1 MSHLHSTQNRL
12 GEAGISSAKREE
24 SRFNSI
30 HHIVPSQ
37 TTSHYNNEQEINDI
51 DISVIEKEIQLYGRI
66 LLHNGN
72 SAEQIH
78 PSLPHQDKKLFTP
91 RESGH
96 HPIANYS
103 TQKTDGVGNS
113 PAYWAQPSPVYRST
127 YPITPSQETSNNP
140 WKMDAGAPQERF
152 YEFKSRNDEDHHTYR
167 EQQYIEA
174 ANWRNEDE
182 YGEEDSIDP
191 RDGDRENIDD
201 SQSQDTQ
208 TTQEKRP
215 KNRKS
220 IDRVRQELEEKHQKE
235 CTFKPKISRYASTKA
250 KNAATGK
257 ERIRMLAQN
266 RKRSLE
272 RREEMKKQKEE
283 EELARFPFR
292 PNIKGRKRSNTQDTI
307 ERLSR
312 EAERRQEMRE
322 RARREHE
329 QKQNSQWT
337 FQPRINRS
345 KSVTD
350 IRNYRPIH
358 ERVGEV
364 QRQKKE
370 QLHQLRLQKYDDPDL
385 TFAPSINEVSESL
398 AQSRNHSIKFQ
409 ERIIREL
416 AREKEK
422 KYRMQEMHEHE
433 EFQKHSFRPKLSKNT
448 KRIVQ
453 QSSLFQSSHG
463 SEDIQ
468 DFLKRQEAYEARNR
482 TRREIDK
489 HGVRNKPKFKPTIS
503 ATSHLLVE
511 SKLERIGETEQD
523 RLQRMAFKNKQRNEA
538 LKECIRE
545 QYYAQYNFQP
555 EINKISKIIGRP
567 TDLDELVSNERNRQL
582 IQDLEMKAEEEHA
595 KKYRFQPQLLTDPE
609 IAKNSRFRIDPQ
621 DTENVMQR
629 IEEIQREK
637 ERKIEETKKI
647 MQYEEMQ
654 GCTFQ
659 PQRVNTRNVDPG
671 KFSTKP
677 VIVPGLGKHMERI
690 ERAKKL
696 KEEQEEREKKAFE
709 INSSHR
715 GQNNGISYT
724 IPEPFKLSS
733 KGSSFIAD
741 MRRKETEHKWRQI
754 GEKEC
759 TFHPRTNAM
768 QVLDF
773 IDDMDDS
780 EEM

>member
-1 MSHLHSTQNRL
+1 MSHPHTVNRL
-12 GEAGISSAKREE
+12 DEAGISSVDPENIR
-24 SRFNSI
+24 SI
-30 HHIVPSQ
+30 YHHRAPSQ
-37 TTSHYNNEQEINDI
+37 MNNHNNEQENNNDDV

-66 LLHNGN
+66 LLHNG
-72 SAEQIH
+72 SSVEQIS
-78 PSLPHQDKKLFTP
+78 SLPHQDKKLFTP
-91 RESGH
+91 RETGH
-96 HPIANYS
+96 LPIAKYG
-103 TQKTDGVGNS
+103 TQKTDEIENS

-127 YPITPSQETSNNP
+127 YPITPSQEATDNA
-140 WKMDAGAPQERF
+140 WKMGAGAPQEQF
-152 YEFKSRNDEDHHTYR
+152 YESGEYEESHQNHH
-167 EQQYIEA
+167 
-174 ANWRNEDE
+174 D
-182 YGEEDSIDP
+182 YGEQEYWHNE
-191 RDGDRENIDD
+191 GEYVEDRENIGG
-201 SQSQDTQ
+201 SQSHDTR
-208 TTQEKRP
+208 TTQERQS

-235 CTFKPKISRYASTKA
+235 CTFKPRISRYASNKSR
-250 KNAATGK
+250 NAATGK

-272 RREEMKKQKEE
+272 RREEMRKQKEE

-292 PNIKGRKRSNTQDTI
+292 PNVKGRKRSNAQDTV

-322 RARREHE
+322 RAQREHE
-329 QKQNSQWT
+329 QKQYSKWT

-350 IRNYRPIH
+350 IKNYRPIH

-364 QRQKKE
+364 QRQKKD

-398 AQSRNHSIKFQ
+398 AQSRNHSIRFQ
-409 ERIIREL
+409 ERITREL

-422 KYRMQEMHEHE
+422 KYRMQEMHEHK
-433 EFQKHSFRPKLSKNT
+433 EFQKHPFRPKLSKNT
-448 KRIVQ
+448 KKIVQ
-453 QSSLFQSSHG
+453 QSSLFQSSQG

-489 HGVRNKPKFKPTIS
+489 HGVRDKPRFKPTIS

-523 RLQRMAFKNKQRNEA
+523 KLQRLAFKNKQRNEA

-567 TDLDELVSNERNRQL
+567 TELDELVSNERNRQL
-582 IQDLEMKAEEEHA
+582 IQELEMKAEEEHA
-595 KKYRFQPQLLTDPE
+595 RKHIFQPQLLTDPE

-629 IEEIQREK
+629 IEDIQLEK

-659 PQRVNTRNVDPG
+659 PQRTNTRDVDPG
-671 KFSTKP
+671 KFSKKP

-709 INSSHR
+709 INSSQR
-715 GQNNGISYT
+715 GQNNGVSYT

-741 MRRKETEHKWRQI
+741 MRRKETEHKWRQL
-754 GEKEC
+754 GDKEC
-759 TFHPRTNAM
+759 TFHPRTNVM